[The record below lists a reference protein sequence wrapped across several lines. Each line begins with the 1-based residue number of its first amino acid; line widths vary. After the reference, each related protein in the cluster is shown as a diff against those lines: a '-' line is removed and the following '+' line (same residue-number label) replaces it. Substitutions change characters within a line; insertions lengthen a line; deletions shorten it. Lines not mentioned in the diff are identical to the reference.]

1 MEQDQHKGLL
11 ERNSRILQKISM
23 QLLIKIESLLNKSW
37 ITLLIYWILIRIR
50 WFQDQKLEILLRK
63 NLPFRIK
70 MFSDSLRI
78 FLWKIFCYLLLKLKL
93 NSWLVKHFCL
103 KVYNNFSWIWIFAIL
118 YIIQIQNKTKQMYF
132 ETVCQGQPEMSQLFP
147 KWFDFFQDL
156 FYFSS
161 KLYFSN
167 FKNGILTIKIIQSQ
181 SLRYFHRIMMLPALR
196 KWRFFW
202 NWRTF
207 SW

>member
-1 MEQDQHKGLL
+1 
-11 ERNSRILQKISM
+11 
-23 QLLIKIESLLNKSW
+23 
-37 ITLLIYWILIRIR
+37 
-50 WFQDQKLEILLRK
+50 
-63 NLPFRIK
+63 
-70 MFSDSLRI
+70 
-78 FLWKIFCYLLLKLKL
+78 
-93 NSWLVKHFCL
+93 
-103 KVYNNFSWIWIFAIL
+103 
-118 YIIQIQNKTKQMYF
+118 MYF

-196 KWRFFW
+196 K
-202 NWRTF
+202 
-207 SW
+207 